1 MANKLALIYPA
12 MHSDLYSSNLLYSPL
27 ALAYIAAYTP
37 KDWEITS
44 YDEYV
49 DAYVDPDRIDA
60 DLVAMSA
67 LTPNIMRA
75 YYLADK
81 LRERGI
87 TTVCGGAH
95 VSALP
100 DEAIQFFD
108 SVVLG
113 EAEPIWPQ
121 VIADFESGNL
131 QQIYDG
137 GLDRSVE
144 DIRLPRRDLI
154 HQNYRYPSLITSK
167 GCPFRCDYCYLSIYQ
182 NKKYRVLPVDAIIED
197 MELINRQNES
207 VVVFGW
213 LPRPICGA

>member
-1 MANKLALIYPA
+1 MAKKLALINPA
-12 MHSDLYSSNLLYSPL
+12 MHSDFYTSNLPYSL
-27 ALAYIAAYTP
+27 LTLAYVAAYTAN
-37 KDWEITS
+37 DWEITS

-49 DAYVDPDRIDA
+49 DEYVDLDKIDA

-67 LTPNIMRA
+67 LTPNILRA

-81 LRERGI
+81 LRQRGI
-87 TTVCGGAH
+87 TTVCGRAH

-100 DEAIQFFD
+100 DEAVQFFD
-108 SVVLG
+108 AVVLG

-131 QQIYDG
+131 QQVYDG

-154 HQNYRYPSLITSK
+154 HQSYRCPSLITSK
-167 GCPFRCDYCYLSIYQ
+167 GCPFHCDYCYLSVYQ
-182 NKKYRVLPVDAIIED
+182 KKKYRVLPVDTIIED
-197 MELINRQNES
+197 MEVVNRQNKPT
-207 VVVFGW
+207 G
-213 LPRPICGA
+213 